1 MSPLNWRHLA
11 VLAIL
16 SAATGAHAQTVG
28 YAAGYDTLYR
38 VNLEGGAATEVGKFG
53 SVPSGAGTVPISDVE
68 GLAFSPAGELYAVSD
83 ARDLLIKVD
92 TATGRAT
99 TIGSLGLRGQGGN
112 QFDNL
117 DFGLAFTCDGRLW
130 LSSDVSRQLWQV
142 NPATGATTLV
152 GDTGQPISGLASWNG
167 ELYGVGVF
175 DRHNVYRID
184 TATAQATLVGRL
196 GTSFTVYDAGA
207 DFDSQGRLWITLDSL
222 APPEGLPSVYREE
235 LTRVDIANGATL
247 DTRLIT
253 GIGSGINI
261 VQMEGL
267 AIAAPACG
275 SGGGNASIA
284 AVPTQSDWARWLMAL
299 VLAGVG
305 LLGLRRV
312 ARA

>member
-1 MSPLNWRHLA
+1 MSPLDWRHLA

-16 SAATGAHAQTVG
+16 SVATGANAQTVG

-38 VNLEGGAATEVGKFG
+38 VTLETGAATAVGRFG
-53 SVPSGAGTVPISDVE
+53 LVASGAGTVPISDVE

-99 TIGSLGLRGQGGN
+99 TVGSLGLRGQGGN

-130 LSSDVSRQLWQV
+130 LSSDVSRQLWLV

-167 ELYGVGVF
+167 ELYGVGVL

-275 SGGGNASIA
+275 SGGGNATIA

>member
-16 SAATGAHAQTVG
+16 SAATGANAQTVG

-38 VNLEGGAATEVGKFG
+38 VNLEGGAATAVGKFG
-53 SVPSGAGTVPISDVE
+53 SVPNGAGTVPISDVE

-99 TIGSLGLRGQGGN
+99 TVGSLGLRGQGGN

-130 LSSDVSRQLWQV
+130 LSSDVSRQLWLV

-267 AIAAPACG
+267 AIAAPSCG
-275 SGGGNASIA
+275 SGGGNAGIA
-284 AVPTQSDWARWLMAL
+284 AVPAQSDWARWLMAL

>member
-16 SAATGAHAQTVG
+16 SAATGANAQTVG

-38 VNLEGGAATEVGKFG
+38 VTLETGAATAVGRFG
-53 SVPSGAGTVPISDVE
+53 AVANGAGTVPISDVE
-68 GLAFSPAGELYAVSD
+68 GLAFSPRGQLYAVSD
-83 ARDLLIKVD
+83 ARDLLVTVD
-92 TATGRAT
+92 TTTGQATVV
-99 TIGSLGLRGQGGN
+99 GSLGLRGQGGN

-130 LSSDVSRQLWQV
+130 LSSDVSRELWRV
-142 NPATGATTLV
+142 DPASGATTLV
-152 GDTGQPISGLASWNG
+152 GKIDQPVSGLASWNG
-167 ELYGVGVF
+167 ELYGIGVL

-184 TATAQATLVGRL
+184 TATAQATLVASL

-207 DFDSQGRLWITLDSL
+207 DFDAQGRLWITLDSL

-235 LTRVDIANGATL
+235 LTRVDIANGML
-247 DTRLIT
+247 DARVIT

-261 VQMEGL
+261 VQMEAL
-267 AIAAPACG
+267 AIAPPSCG
-275 SGGGNASIA
+275 NGGGAAVTA
-284 AVPTQSDWARWLMAL
+284 AVPAQSPWGLALMAL
-299 VLAGVG
+299 ALAGLG
-305 LLGLRRV
+305 LFGLRRV

>member
-16 SAATGAHAQTVG
+16 SAATGANAQTVG

-38 VNLEGGAATEVGKFG
+38 VNLEGGAATAVGKFG
-53 SVPSGAGTVPISDVE
+53 SVPNGAGSVPISDVE

-130 LSSDVSRQLWQV
+130 LSSDVSRQLWLV

-267 AIAAPACG
+267 AIAAPSCG
-275 SGGGNASIA
+275 TGGGNAAIA
-284 AVPTQSDWARWLMAL
+284 AVPAQSGWARWLMAL

>member
-16 SAATGAHAQTVG
+16 SAATGANAQTVG

-38 VNLEGGAATEVGKFG
+38 VTLETGAATAVGRFG
-53 SVPSGAGTVPISDVE
+53 AVANGAGTVPISDVE
-68 GLAFSPAGELYAVSD
+68 GLAFSPRGQLYAVSD
-83 ARDLLIKVD
+83 ARDLLVTVD
-92 TATGRAT
+92 TTTGQATVV
-99 TIGSLGLRGQGGN
+99 GSLGLRGQGGN

-130 LSSDVSRQLWQV
+130 LSSDVSRELWRV
-142 NPATGATTLV
+142 DPASGATTLV
-152 GDTGQPISGLASWNG
+152 GKIDQPVSGLASWNG
-167 ELYGVGVF
+167 ELYGIGVL

-184 TATAQATLVGRL
+184 TATAQATLVASL

-207 DFDSQGRLWITLDSL
+207 DFDAQGRLWITLDSL

-235 LTRVDIANGATL
+235 LTRVDIANGML
-247 DTRLIT
+247 DARVIT

-261 VQMEGL
+261 VQMEAL
-267 AIAAPACG
+267 AIAPPSCG
-275 SGGGNASIA
+275 NGGGTAVTA
-284 AVPTQSDWARWLMAL
+284 AVPAQSPWGLALMAL
-299 VLAGVG
+299 ALAGLG
-305 LLGLRRV
+305 LFGLRRV